1 MKESACGTNSSVLL
15 LHPLSI
21 KSIRQGKR
29 LHTLASRS
37 LDAKGAQGY
46 LVDPYD

>member
-1 MKESACGTNSSVLL
+1 MKKNACGTNSSMLL

-21 KSIRQGKR
+21 KSLQQRKR

-37 LDAKGAQGY
+37 RDAKGAQGN
-46 LVDPYD
+46 LVEPYD